1 MSEQQFS
8 RAQNQPYGQP
18 PYGQQYG
25 QQQYGQQYAPT
36 DTQPAPPGPPWQHPA
51 SPRKRSWFARHKV
64 ITGIGILVAIF
75 VIIGVASGGGSPA
88 VSSSGGSNETS
99 NETSNDA
106 PNGTSS
112 GESATGAKIGTPVR
126 DGKFEFTVTKVR
138 CGVPSVGP
146 EGLEQAAQGQ
156 FCLVSLKVTNIGDK
170 PQTLD
175 ASSQY
180 GYDGQNRKLNADGA
194 AGILANPAGG
204 GAFLNDINPGNSA
217 NAVVVFDIPKNG
229 KLTKLELHDSPFS
242 GGVDVSVG

>member
-8 RAQNQPYGQP
+8 HAQNQA
-18 PYGQQYG
+18 YGQQYG
-25 QQQYGQQYAPT
+25 NQYPPT
-36 DTQPAPPGPPWQHPA
+36 DPYPAPPGPPFQPPA
-51 SPRKRSWFARHKV
+51 PARKRSWFARHK
-64 ITGIGILVAIF
+64 ILTGIGVLVVLLVLVGIAS
-75 VIIGVASGGGSPA
+75 SGGGGTSTGTSSA
-88 VSSSGGSNETS
+88 SSSSGTS
-99 NETSNDA
+99 DGATA
-106 PNGTSS
+106 
-112 GESATGAKIGTPVR
+112 GESKTAAKIGAPVR
-126 DGKFEFTVTKVR
+126 DGKIEFTVTKMR

-146 EGLEQAAQGQ
+146 EGLEQPAQGQ

-180 GYDGQNRKLNADGA
+180 GFDAQGRKLNTDGG

-229 KLTKLELHDSPFS
+229 SLTKLELHDSAFS
-242 GGVDVSVG
+242 GGVDVEVG